1 MAFYLNSQML
11 RKISEPSTNQCQ
23 YGLSDGPGCGPVS
36 VECLLVS
43 AVGASCPGTE
53 WEGEGEDAQ
62 TVEKGQLG
70 NLASHQHPAEGWRAR
85 HSKMGMGMECPEEAK
100 GGSGVKGEEET
111 LSSALGQTPSCS
123 FPTSF
128 RAAPSFLSPSTRCLK
143 RRKPLL
149 GTFLYWPFSLSITLE
164 TATKLAWTKPGTP
177 SPAHSPI
184 HFTKQHEPFLCWT
197 SVVVH
202 MAQPPVPKG
211 EFNMTRF
218 QSGFKQ
224 PAVQNGYSPLLSLKQ
239 IAFFLRNKCCPNMH
253 TDPWPRFNV
262 QRKWS

>member
-1 MAFYLNSQML
+1 
-11 RKISEPSTNQCQ
+11 
-23 YGLSDGPGCGPVS
+23 
-36 VECLLVS
+36 
-43 AVGASCPGTE
+43 
-53 WEGEGEDAQ
+53 
-62 TVEKGQLG
+62 
-70 NLASHQHPAEGWRAR
+70 
-85 HSKMGMGMECPEEAK
+85 
-100 GGSGVKGEEET
+100 
-111 LSSALGQTPSCS
+111 
-123 FPTSF
+123 
-128 RAAPSFLSPSTRCLK
+128 
-143 RRKPLL
+143 
-149 GTFLYWPFSLSITLE
+149 LE

-239 IAFFLRNKCCPNMH
+239 IAFFWEINAVPICIRIH
-253 TDPWPRFNV
+253 DPDLMFKESGHKV
-262 QRKWS
+262 TSLG